1 MREIDGLPVYKI
13 TIDKEYSENGE
24 DLGVDQIAFTSNP
37 AIQIKGMAFNSHKQK
52 QLYFKDEVKMRI
64 AAPSMVPMD
73 IYRKEEDGTEY
84 YVEFTAEVIEEIHT
98 KMMANLKTKDLF
110 NLEHQADKKV
120 PAYVYEILLVDSEAK
135 QKYIKD
141 EYNIDTKL
149 GSQFVVSQITDKDYY
164 DSLVEN
170 EQFAYSIEGF
180 LGLKLNKH
188 KMNNPTFELDG
199 KFYELVDGVPIE
211 VKASEEAT
219 TEVAEPVAEV
229 TEEVA
234 LEDDKEKEEEVAAQ
248 EEEKEEEEE
257 MKKDDEE
264 YKEEEKEK
272 MAVDPEA
279 DAEAIMAIV
288 APALEALKAEI
299 MEALAEKQNE
309 EEEVVEEE
317 VEMQETKLSITERF
331 GAVARAFREVNY

>member
-37 AIQIKGMAFNSHKQK
+37 AIQVKGFAFESQEPKK
-52 QLYFKDEVKMRI
+52 LFFKDEVKMRI
-64 AAPSMVPMD
+64 AAPSMIPMD
-73 IYRKEEDGTEY
+73 IYRKDDDGTEY
-84 YVEFTAEVIEEIHT
+84 YVEFTAEVIEEIHS

-110 NLEHQADKKV
+110 NLEHDADKKV
-120 PAYVYEILLVDSEAK
+120 PAYVHEILLVDSEAK

-141 EYNIDTKL
+141 EYDIDTKL

-164 DSLVEN
+164 NSLVEN

-188 KMNNPTFELDG
+188 TMNNPTFELEG
-199 KFYELVDGVPIE
+199 KFYELVDGVPVE
-211 VKASEEAT
+211 VKASEEVVT
-219 TEVAEPVAEV
+219 EEVAEPVAEV

-234 LEDDKEKEEEVAAQ
+234 LEEDKEKEDETAMEDS
-248 EEEKEEEEE
+248 KEEEEE
-257 MKKDDEE
+257 MKE
-264 YKEEEKEK
+264 EEEKEK

-288 APALEALKAEI
+288 APALDALRTEILEAI
-299 MEALAEKQNE
+299 AEKQVE

-331 GAVARAFREVNY
+331 GAIARAFKDVNY

>member
-37 AIQIKGMAFNSHKQK
+37 AIQVKGFAFESQEPKK
-52 QLYFKDEVKMRI
+52 LFFKDEVKMRI
-64 AAPSMVPMD
+64 AAPSMIPMD
-73 IYRKEEDGTEY
+73 IYRKDDDGTEY
-84 YVEFTAEVIEEIHT
+84 YVEFTAEVIEEIHS

-110 NLEHQADKKV
+110 NLEHDADKKV
-120 PAYVYEILLVDSEAK
+120 PAYVHEILLVDSEAK

-141 EYNIDTKL
+141 EYDIDTKL

-164 DSLVEN
+164 NSLVEN

-188 KMNNPTFELDG
+188 KMNNPTFELEG
-199 KFYELVDGVPIE
+199 KFYELVDGVPVE
-211 VKASEEAT
+211 VKASEEVVT
-219 TEVAEPVAEV
+219 EEVAEPVAEV
-229 TEEVA
+229 AEEVA
-234 LEDDKEKEEEVAAQ
+234 LEEDKEEEVAAQ
-248 EEEKEEEEE
+248 EEEEMAQDGKEEE
-257 MKKDDEE
+257 
-264 YKEEEKEK
+264 EEEKEK

-288 APALEALKAEI
+288 APALDALRAEI
-299 MEALAEKQNE
+299 LEALAEKQNE

-317 VEMQETKLSITERF
+317 VEMQETQLSITERF
-331 GAVARAFREVNY
+331 GAIARAFKDVNY

>member
-37 AIQIKGMAFNSHKQK
+37 AIQVKGFAFESQEPKK
-52 QLYFKDEVKMRI
+52 LFFKDEVKMRI
-64 AAPSMVPMD
+64 AAPSMIPMD
-73 IYRKEEDGTEY
+73 IYRKDDDGTEY
-84 YVEFTAEVIEEIHT
+84 YVEFTAEVIEEIHS

-110 NLEHQADKKV
+110 NLEHDADKKV
-120 PAYVYEILLVDSEAK
+120 PAYVHEILLVDSEAK

-141 EYNIDTKL
+141 EYDIDTKL

-164 DSLVEN
+164 NSLVEN

-188 KMNNPTFELDG
+188 TMNNPTFELEG
-199 KFYELVDGVPIE
+199 KFYELVDGVPVE
-211 VKASEEAT
+211 VKASEEVVT
-219 TEVAEPVAEV
+219 EEVAEPVAEV

-234 LEDDKEKEEEVAAQ
+234 LEEDKEKEEEMM
-248 EEEKEEEEE
+248 EPKEEEE
-257 MKKDDEE
+257 MAQDGKEE
-264 YKEEEKEK
+264 EEEEKEK

-288 APALEALKAEI
+288 APALDALRAEI
-299 MEALAEKQNE
+299 LEALAEKQNE

-317 VEMQETKLSITERF
+317 VEMEATQLSITERF
-331 GAVARAFREVNY
+331 GAIARAFKDVNY

>member
-37 AIQIKGMAFNSHKQK
+37 AIQVKGFAFENQEPKK
-52 QLYFKDEVKMRI
+52 LFFKDEVKMRI
-64 AAPSMVPMD
+64 AAPSMIPMD
-73 IYRKEEDGTEY
+73 IYRKDDDGTEY
-84 YVEFTAEVIEEIHT
+84 YVEFTAEVIEEIHS

-110 NLEHQADKKV
+110 NLEHDAEKKV
-120 PAYVYEILLVDSEAK
+120 PAYVHEILLVDSEAK

-141 EYNIDTKL
+141 EYDIDTKL

-164 DSLVEN
+164 NSLVEN
-170 EQFAYSIEGF
+170 KQFAYSIEGF

-188 KMNNPTFELDG
+188 TMNNPTFELEG
-199 KFYELVDGVPIE
+199 KFYELVDGVPVE
-211 VKASEEAT
+211 VKASEEVVT
-219 TEVAEPVAEV
+219 EEVAEPVAEV
-229 TEEVA
+229 TEDVA
-234 LEDDKEKEEEVAAQ
+234 LEDDKEKEEEVTAQ
-248 EEEKEEEEE
+248 EEEKEEEMMEPKE
-257 MKKDDEE
+257 
-264 YKEEEKEK
+264 EEEKEK

-288 APALEALKAEI
+288 APALDALRAEI
-299 MEALAEKQNE
+299 LELLAEKQNE

-317 VEMQETKLSITERF
+317 VEMEETQLSITERF
-331 GAVARAFREVNY
+331 GAIARAFKDVNY

>member
-37 AIQIKGMAFNSHKQK
+37 AIQVKGFAFESQEPKK
-52 QLYFKDEVKMRI
+52 LFFKDEVKMRI
-64 AAPSMVPMD
+64 AAPSMIPMD
-73 IYRKEEDGTEY
+73 IYRKDDDGTEY
-84 YVEFTAEVIEEIHT
+84 YVEFTAEVIEEIHS

-110 NLEHQADKKV
+110 NLEHDADKKV
-120 PAYVYEILLVDSEAK
+120 PAYVHEILLVDSEAK

-141 EYNIDTKL
+141 EYDIDTKL

-188 KMNNPTFELDG
+188 KMNNPTFELEG
-199 KFYELVDGVPIE
+199 KFYELVDGVPVE
-211 VKASEEAT
+211 VKASEEVV
-219 TEVAEPVAEV
+219 TEEVTEPVAEV

-234 LEDDKEKEEEVAAQ
+234 LEEDKEKEEETAM
-248 EEEKEEEEE
+248 EDSKEEEEE
-257 MKKDDEE
+257 MKEHE
-264 YKEEEKEK
+264 EEEKEK

-288 APALEALKAEI
+288 APALDALRAEI
-299 MEALAEKQNE
+299 LEAIAEKQVE

-317 VEMQETKLSITERF
+317 VEMEATQLSITERF
-331 GAVARAFREVNY
+331 GAIARAFKDVNY

>member
-37 AIQIKGMAFNSHKQK
+37 AIQVKGFAFESQEPKK
-52 QLYFKDEVKMRI
+52 LFFKDEVKMRI
-64 AAPSMVPMD
+64 AAPSMIPMD
-73 IYRKEEDGTEY
+73 IYRKDDDGTEY
-84 YVEFTAEVIEEIHT
+84 YVEFTAEVIEEIHS

-110 NLEHQADKKV
+110 NLEHDADKKV
-120 PAYVYEILLVDSEAK
+120 PAYVHEILLVDSEAK

-141 EYNIDTKL
+141 EYDIDTKL

-164 DSLVEN
+164 NSLVEN

-188 KMNNPTFELDG
+188 TMNNPTFELEG
-199 KFYELVDGVPIE
+199 KFYELVDGVPVE
-211 VKASEEAT
+211 VKASEEVVT
-219 TEVAEPVAEV
+219 EEVAEPVAEV

-234 LEDDKEKEEEVAAQ
+234 LEEDKEKEEEVAAQ
-248 EEEKEEEEE
+248 EEEEMAQDGKEEE
-257 MKKDDEE
+257 
-264 YKEEEKEK
+264 EEEKEK

-288 APALEALKAEI
+288 APALDALRAEI
-299 MEALAEKQNE
+299 LEALAEKQNE

-317 VEMQETKLSITERF
+317 VEMEETQLSITERF
-331 GAVARAFREVNY
+331 GAIARAFKDVNY

>member
-37 AIQIKGMAFNSHKQK
+37 AIQVKGFAFESQEPKK
-52 QLYFKDEVKMRI
+52 LFFKDEVKMRI
-64 AAPSMVPMD
+64 AAPSMIPMD
-73 IYRKEEDGTEY
+73 IYRKDDDGTEY
-84 YVEFTAEVIEEIHT
+84 YVEFTAEVIEEIHS

-110 NLEHQADKKV
+110 NLEHDAEKKV
-120 PAYVYEILLVDSEAK
+120 PAYVHEILLVDSEAK

-141 EYNIDTKL
+141 EYDIDTKL

-164 DSLVEN
+164 NSLVEN

-188 KMNNPTFELDG
+188 TMNNPTFELEG
-199 KFYELVDGVPIE
+199 KFYELVDGVPVE
-211 VKASEEAT
+211 VKASEEVVT
-219 TEVAEPVAEV
+219 EEVAEPVAEV
-229 TEEVA
+229 AEEVA
-234 LEDDKEKEEEVAAQ
+234 LEEDKEKEEETAM
-248 EEEKEEEEE
+248 EDSKEEEEE
-257 MKKDDEE
+257 MKEHE
-264 YKEEEKEK
+264 EEEKEK

-288 APALEALKAEI
+288 APALDALRAEI
-299 MEALAEKQNE
+299 LEALAEKQNE

-317 VEMQETKLSITERF
+317 VEMQETQLSITERF
-331 GAVARAFREVNY
+331 GAIARAFKDVNY

>member
-37 AIQIKGMAFNSHKQK
+37 AIQVKGFAFESQEPKK
-52 QLYFKDEVKMRI
+52 LFFKDEVKMRI
-64 AAPSMVPMD
+64 AAPSMIPMD
-73 IYRKEEDGTEY
+73 IYRKDDDGTEY
-84 YVEFTAEVIEEIHT
+84 YVEFTAEVIEEIHS

-110 NLEHQADKKV
+110 NLEHDTKKKV
-120 PAYVYEILLVDSEAK
+120 PAYVHEILLVDSEAK

-141 EYNIDTKL
+141 EYDIDTKL

-164 DSLVEN
+164 NSLVEN

-188 KMNNPTFELDG
+188 TMNNPTFELEG
-199 KFYELVDGVPIE
+199 KFYELVDGVPVE
-211 VKASEEAT
+211 VKASEEVVAE
-219 TEVAEPVAEV
+219 EVAEPVAEV
-229 TEEVA
+229 AEEVA
-234 LEDDKEKEEEVAAQ
+234 LEEDKEKEEEMM
-248 EEEKEEEEE
+248 EPKEEEE
-257 MKKDDEE
+257 MAQDGKEE
-264 YKEEEKEK
+264 EEEEKEK

-288 APALEALKAEI
+288 APALDALRAEI
-299 MEALAEKQNE
+299 LELLAEKQNE

-317 VEMQETKLSITERF
+317 VEMEATQLSITERF
-331 GAVARAFREVNY
+331 GAIARAFKDVNY

>member
-24 DLGVDQIAFTSNP
+24 DLGVDMIAFTSNP
-37 AIQIKGMAFNSHKQK
+37 AIQVKGMAFENHEPKK
-52 QLYFKDEVKMRI
+52 LFFKDEVKMRI
-64 AAPSMVPMD
+64 AAPSMIPMD
-73 IYRKEEDGTEY
+73 IYRKDEDEEY
-84 YVEFTAEVIEEIHT
+84 YVEFTAEVIEEIHA

-110 NLEHQADKKV
+110 NLEHEAEKKV
-120 PAYVYEILLVDSEAK
+120 PAYVHEILLVDSEAK

-141 EYNIDTKL
+141 EYDIDTKL

-188 KMNNPTFELDG
+188 KMNNPTFELEG
-199 KFYELVDGVPIE
+199 KFYELVDGVPVE
-211 VKASEEAT
+211 VKASEEVVT
-219 TEVAEPVAEV
+219 EEVAEPVAEV

-234 LEDDKEKEEEVAAQ
+234 LEDDKEKEEEVTAQ
-248 EEEKEEEEE
+248 EEEKEEMMNPEEE
-257 MKKDDEE
+257 E
-264 YKEEEKEK
+264 KEEEKEK

-279 DAEAIMAIV
+279 DAEAILAIV
-288 APALEALKAEI
+288 APALDALRAEI
-299 MEALAEKQNE
+299 LEALAEKQVE

-317 VEMQETKLSITERF
+317 VEMEATQLSITERF
-331 GAVARAFREVNY
+331 GAIARAFKDVNY

>member
-37 AIQIKGMAFNSHKQK
+37 AIQVKGFAFENQEPKK
-52 QLYFKDEVKMRI
+52 LFFKDEVKMRI
-64 AAPSMVPMD
+64 AAPSMIPMD
-73 IYRKEEDGTEY
+73 IYRKDEDGTEY
-84 YVEFTAEVIEEIHT
+84 YVEFTAEVIEEIHS

-110 NLEHQADKKV
+110 NLEHDAEKKV
-120 PAYVYEILLVDSEAK
+120 PAYVHEILLVDSEAK

-141 EYNIDTKL
+141 EYDIDTKL

-164 DSLVEN
+164 NSLVEN

-180 LGLKLNKH
+180 LGLKLNKQNR
-188 KMNNPTFELDG
+188 MDNPKFELDG
-199 KFYELVDGVPIE
+199 KFYELVDGVPVE
-211 VKASEEAT
+211 VKASEEVVAEE
-219 TEVAEPVAEV
+219 EVAPVAEV
-229 TEEVA
+229 AEEVA
-234 LEDDKEKEEEVAAQ
+234 LEEDKEKEEEVAAQ
-248 EEEKEEEEE
+248 EEEEMAQDGKEEE
-257 MKKDDEE
+257 
-264 YKEEEKEK
+264 EEEKEK

-288 APALEALKAEI
+288 APALDALRAEI
-299 MEALAEKQNE
+299 LEALAEKQNE

-317 VEMQETKLSITERF
+317 VEMEATQLSITERF
-331 GAVARAFREVNY
+331 GAIARAFKDVNY

>member
-37 AIQIKGMAFNSHKQK
+37 AIQVKGFAFESQEPKK
-52 QLYFKDEVKMRI
+52 LFFKDEVKMRI
-64 AAPSMVPMD
+64 AAPSMIPMD
-73 IYRKEEDGTEY
+73 IYRKDEDGTEY
-84 YVEFTAEVIEEIHT
+84 YVEFTAEVIEEIHS

-110 NLEHQADKKV
+110 NLEHDADKKV
-120 PAYVYEILLVDSEAK
+120 PAYVHEILLVDSEAK

-141 EYNIDTKL
+141 EYDIDTKL

-164 DSLVEN
+164 NSLVEN

-188 KMNNPTFELDG
+188 TMNNPTFELEG
-199 KFYELVDGVPIE
+199 KFYELVDGVPVE
-211 VKASEEAT
+211 VKASEEVVT
-219 TEVAEPVAEV
+219 EEVAEPVAEV

-234 LEDDKEKEEEVAAQ
+234 LEEDKEKEEEVAAQ
-248 EEEKEEEEE
+248 EEEEMAQDGKEEEEE
-257 MKKDDEE
+257 K
-264 YKEEEKEK
+264 KEK

-288 APALEALKAEI
+288 APALDALRAEI
-299 MEALAEKQNE
+299 LEAIAEKQVEE

-331 GAVARAFREVNY
+331 GAIARAFKDVNY

>member
-37 AIQIKGMAFNSHKQK
+37 AIQVKGFAFESQEPKK
-52 QLYFKDEVKMRI
+52 LFFKDEVKMRI
-64 AAPSMVPMD
+64 AAPSMIPMD
-73 IYRKEEDGTEY
+73 IYRKDDDGTEY
-84 YVEFTAEVIEEIHT
+84 YVEFTAEVIEEIHS

-110 NLEHQADKKV
+110 NLEHDAEKKV
-120 PAYVYEILLVDSEAK
+120 PAYVHEILLVDSEAK

-141 EYNIDTKL
+141 EYDIDTKL

-164 DSLVEN
+164 NSLVEN

-180 LGLKLNKH
+180 LGLKLNKQN
-188 KMNNPTFELDG
+188 KMENPKFEIDG
-199 KFYELVDGVPIE
+199 KFYELIEGVP
-211 VKASEEAT
+211 VLLSE
-219 TEVAEPVAEV
+219 TEEKE
-229 TEEVA
+229 EEVA
-234 LEDDKEKEEEVAAQ
+234 MEEAPVKEEKEEEVAAQ
-248 EEEKEEEEE
+248 EEEKEEEKEEE
-257 MKKDDEE
+257 MQEE
-264 YKEEEKEK
+264 EEEEKEK

-288 APALEALKAEI
+288 APALDALRAEI
-299 MEALAEKQNE
+299 LEALAEKQNE

-317 VEMQETKLSITERF
+317 VEMEETQLSITERF
-331 GAVARAFREVNY
+331 GAIARAFKDVNY

>member
-37 AIQIKGMAFNSHKQK
+37 AIQVKGFAFENQEPKK
-52 QLYFKDEVKMRI
+52 LFFKDEVKMRI
-64 AAPSMVPMD
+64 AAPSMIPMD
-73 IYRKEEDGTEY
+73 IYRKDDDGTEY
-84 YVEFTAEVIEEIHT
+84 YVEFTAEVIEEIHS

-110 NLEHQADKKV
+110 NLEHDAEKKV
-120 PAYVYEILLVDSEAK
+120 PAYVHEILLVDSEAK

-141 EYNIDTKL
+141 EYDIDTKL

-164 DSLVEN
+164 NSLVEN

-188 KMNNPTFELDG
+188 TMNNPTFELEG
-199 KFYELVDGVPIE
+199 KFYELVYGVPVE
-211 VKASEEAT
+211 VKASEEVVT
-219 TEVAEPVAEV
+219 EEVAEPVAEV

-234 LEDDKEKEEEVAAQ
+234 LEEDKEKEDETAMEDS
-248 EEEKEEEEE
+248 KEEEEE
-257 MKKDDEE
+257 MKE
-264 YKEEEKEK
+264 EEEKEK

-288 APALEALKAEI
+288 APALDALRAEI
-299 MEALAEKQNE
+299 LEALAEKQNE

-317 VEMQETKLSITERF
+317 VEMQETQLSITERF
-331 GAVARAFREVNY
+331 AQVLHAYKDVNY